1 MIFSRERGIFSMGK
15 LLIKLFVR
23 DYENTEDPKVR
34 ESYGKFAGVVGIISN
49 LFLCIMKILI
59 GVFSGSIAIIADG
72 INNMAD
78 ASSSIITLVGFR
90 LASKPEDEDHPYG
103 HARIEYLT
111 GLFVSILIIVLGV
124 QLFKTSLEKIF
135 NPDTLEFSYITI
147 ITLVIAIAVKLWQ
160 SLFNISIGK
169 KINSLTLIA
178 TGADSRNDV
187 IATSAVLVSV
197 LVVKFTGLQIDGYMG
212 CLVALFI
219 IWSGIQLVRDTI
231 SPLLGEAPDDDL
243 VKAITETVK
252 KEPGILGIHDL
263 MVHNYGPGKI
273 FASIHVEVDADGDL
287 MKSHDMIDNIE
298 RIVKESLRIEFVI
311 HMDPV
316 KTNDPLIHR
325 MKAVI
330 SEAFAPLDG
339 VENIHDFRIVPGPTH
354 TNIILDVVLSMDCR
368 YTEKEIQKIADDTVK
383 AIDDNY
389 FVVITFDRA
398 YTKLS
403 AE

>member
-1 MIFSRERGIFSMGK
+1 MGK

-34 ESYGKFAGVVGIISN
+34 ESYGKFAGAVGIISN
-49 LFLCIMKILI
+49 LFLCVMKILI

-78 ASSSIITLVGFR
+78 ASSSIITLIGFR

-135 NPDTLEFSYITI
+135 DPDTLEFSYITI

-252 KEPGILGIHDL
+252 KEPSILGIHDL

-354 TNIILDVVLSMDCR
+354 TNIIFDVVLSMECR